1 MNEVSSK
8 SIRSPARGPEPILP
22 EAASLAG
29 LMPAGRLAALSSSTE
44 GLSDAEA
51 GRRLIHYGRN
61 DPIAATRRHPL
72 LAFIAQFT
80 HTLALLLWFA
90 AGLSFA
96 AGIPTLGGAILAVVV
111 INGVFAF
118 LQEHRA
124 EQVVASLMVQVAVQS
139 RTIRGGCERQIP
151 AVELAPG
158 DVVHLVAGD
167 VVPAD
172 CVLLTA
178 DNLTLDLSM
187 LTGESIPVER
197 SAEVVAG
204 AAGMMRAHDLACIVP
219 TGAAVITGS
228 AEAVVFATG
237 PKSAMGQIATL
248 VQGVHR
254 GPSALEHEIA
264 DLSRLTAVI
273 AVIAGAVTL
282 MLLALTTDTT
292 VLAALTFGTGV
303 IVALVPEGLLPTLS
317 VALAAG
323 ARRMAARGAAV
334 RRLSAVEIIG
344 SVTTICTDKTGT
356 LTENSLSIRGF
367 VGPDG
372 SSVPTPDSL
381 LTAALCNDARQIGDR
396 IEGDPIDALLLR
408 WAIANGQNP
417 AELTRRH
424 PRVEAVAFDA
434 HRRYMRVACR
444 FDGGHRSFAKG
455 APEALI
461 DLIEGGT
468 VPEPVAEAIAVATE
482 QGERVLLLAGGPV
495 GQPLLV
501 FGLVRFHDP
510 PRAEVPAAIAACGRA
525 GVRIVMLTGDHP
537 TTAHAVARSIGL
549 AVDDHVVLHGEE
561 TRPATRWRC

>member
-1 MNEVSSK
+1 MISGGDRPPSAFGAE
-8 SIRSPARGPEPILP
+8 PALP
-22 EAASLAG
+22 DAASLAS
-29 LMPAGRLAALSSSTE
+29 LTPADRLAALLSAPE
-44 GLSDAEA
+44 GLLEAEA
-51 GRRLIHYGRN
+51 ARRLIRHGRN
-61 DPIAATRRHPL
+61 DPIAAAKRHPVF
-72 LAFIAQFT
+72 AFFSQFT

-96 AGIPTLGGAILAVVV
+96 AGIPELGGAILAVIV

-124 EQVVASLMVQVAVQS
+124 EQVVASLMVRVAVQS
-139 RTIRGGCERQIP
+139 RIVRGGVERQMP
-151 AVELAPG
+151 AVELVPG
-158 DVVHLVAGD
+158 DVVRLAAGD

-197 SAEVVAG
+197 SSEIVAG
-204 AAGMMRAHDLACIVP
+204 ETGVMRTHDLGCIAP
-219 TGAAVITGS
+219 TGSAVITGS

-237 PKSAMGQIATL
+237 PTSAMGMIAAL

-254 GPSALEHEIA
+254 GQSALEREVA
-264 DLSRLTAVI
+264 DLSRLTAII
-273 AVIAGAVTL
+273 AVVAGAVTL
-282 MLLALTTDTT
+282 MLMALTTDTT
-292 VLAALTFGTGV
+292 ILAALTFGTGV
-303 IVALVPEGLLPTLS
+303 IVALVPEGLFPTLS

-367 VGPDG
+367 VDPDG
-372 SSVPTPDSL
+372 SSVPTPDAL
-381 LTAALCNDARQIGDR
+381 LTAALCNDARESGDQ
-396 IEGDPIDALLLR
+396 IEGDPIDTLLLR
-408 WAIANGQNP
+408 WVIANGQN
-417 AELTRRH
+417 AAALAKLH

-434 HRRYMRVACR
+434 HRRYMTVTCR
-444 FDGGHRSFAKG
+444 FDGDLRIFAKG

-461 DLIEGGT
+461 DLIDGGN
-468 VPEPVAEAIAVATE
+468 VPVPITQAIETATG
-482 QGERVLLLAGGPV
+482 QGERVLMLAGGPV
-495 GQPLLV
+495 GQPLQV

-510 PRAEVPAAIAACGRA
+510 PRKPRCRRRLPRA
-525 GVRIVMLTGDHP
+525 G
-537 TTAHAVARSIGL
+537 ARACES
-549 AVDDHVVLHGEE
+549 
-561 TRPATRWRC
+561 